1 MTDIR
6 DNSIEAAARAMC
18 DDELWPG
25 AWIKTNEVEHEAWLR
40 RARAAIAAYEAAL
53 WQPIETAP
61 RDGGVVIVR
70 TNSVEGLPAFAT
82 CCAYHPDAGWCVD
95 DLRECTHWRPLP
107 PPPGGEG

>member
-61 RDGGVVIVR
+61 TDETPVLVWDGRTVSEDIYAPSVR
-70 TNSVEGLPAFAT
+70 GRRGAKEGHRISVT
-82 CCAYHPDAGWCVD
+82 K
-95 DLRECTHWRPLP
+95 WRHMP